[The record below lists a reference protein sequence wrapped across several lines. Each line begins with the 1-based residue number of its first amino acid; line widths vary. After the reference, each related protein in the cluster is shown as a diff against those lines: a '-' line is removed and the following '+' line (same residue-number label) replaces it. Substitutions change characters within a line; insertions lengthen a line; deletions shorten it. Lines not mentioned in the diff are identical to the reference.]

1 NNHEL
6 EADAIEIRMRAT
18 RRMDQMRQEQ
28 AKTIGLAKGGGGKH
42 GRKRVAEK
50 PTLKDA
56 GINKNLAH
64 EGRKLGALSDQE
76 FEQKVTE
83 ARADA
88 ISLAEVA
95 ERAAKR
101 QQPPKGEAKKHH
113 ALTSDDLHRAAA
125 EDFPR
130 WLADIARHF
139 RGHPPSPEMIAE
151 VLPPKQRETI
161 LEDAQAIIEF
171 LNEVKRALWEAGKP
185 RPCTDERKRRRN
197 EALKDTKMM
206 INTKTEWRQRAA
218 MTGAALCG
226 HVCDV
231 LALPLSGGQTTAALL
246 SRVNGTEPKHLLA
259 AALTVAREQYAQRV
273 CELAR
278 GPVAEDKEK
287 TKASQEFW

>member
-1 NNHEL
+1 MTKQEVKLIKYDAACRAIAEAKRVDEVKRIRDVSIALKAYARQARNYEL

-28 AKTIGLAKGGGGKH
+28 KATVGLAKGGRPYQRKATGGTNPP
-42 GRKRVAEK
+42 VA
-50 PTLKDA
+50 TLAAA
-56 GINKNLAH
+56 GIDKDLAK

-88 ISLAEVA
+88 TSLAEFA
-95 ERAAKR
+95 ERAEKR
-101 QQPPKGEAKKHH
+101 QKPPKGEAKKHR

-130 WLADIARHF
+130 WLADIARYF

-151 VLPPKQRETI
+151 VLLPKQRETI

-185 RPCTDERKRRRN
+185 RPVPTSANGGE
-197 EALKDTKMM
+197 TK
-206 INTKTEWRQRAA
+206 
-218 MTGAALCG
+218 
-226 HVCDV
+226 H
-231 LALPLSGGQTTAALL
+231 
-246 SRVNGTEPKHLLA
+246 
-259 AALTVAREQYAQRV
+259 
-273 CELAR
+273 
-278 GPVAEDKEK
+278 
-287 TKASQEFW
+287 

>member
-1 NNHEL
+1 MTDQEVKLIKYDRACKAIAAAKRVDEVKRIRDVAVAMKAYARQANNHEL

-101 QQPPKGEAKKHH
+101 QRPSRP
-113 ALTSDDLHRAAA
+113 LTVDEIHRAEAA
-125 EDFPR
+125 DFPK
-130 WLADIARHF
+130 WYADVARRF
-139 RGHPPSPEMIAE
+139 RTRTLPETIAE
-151 VLPPKQRETI
+151 VLPPEKRKTV
-161 LEDAQAIIEF
+161 LEDVQTGIDF
-171 LNEVKRALWEAGKP
+171 LNDLKRALGEAGKP
-185 RPCTDERKRRRN
+185 RPVPTNGNGGE
-197 EALKDTKMM
+197 TK
-206 INTKTEWRQRAA
+206 
-218 MTGAALCG
+218 
-226 HVCDV
+226 H
-231 LALPLSGGQTTAALL
+231 
-246 SRVNGTEPKHLLA
+246 
-259 AALTVAREQYAQRV
+259 
-273 CELAR
+273 
-278 GPVAEDKEK
+278 
-287 TKASQEFW
+287 